1 MEPLLQHRPETDD
14 EKHGHAD
21 VEPFEPDR
29 NGEPVAKRRAET
41 GPSGNTGKI
50 DGSEGHPTSI
60 TVRKYCVSSVYVA
73 IAVTAITHALGLT
86 HWNAAAARKLIGC
99 EAAVPSWRLRDVPI
113 FHAIQT
119 R

>member
-1 MEPLLQHRPETDD
+1 MLMLNHLSRTGTESQSRSAEPKPAQVETL
-14 EKHGHAD
+14 GRLTA
-21 VEPFEPDR
+21 
-29 NGEPVAKRRAET
+29 AKAT
-41 GPSGNTGKI
+41 
-50 DGSEGHPTSI
+50 PTSI